1 MLTTLI
7 HKIKLYILY
16 NPSENNIPYNM
27 NTYTYTAYHEIKYPH
42 KQIKYPIYFDNK
54 SKKIKHKIKATIHP
68 RTMRKNGRSI
78 YNRNDDF
85 ILNFQNSILNN
96 ITYKPKL

>member
-1 MLTTLI
+1 
-7 HKIKLYILY
+7 
-16 NPSENNIPYNM
+16 M

-68 RTMRKNGRSI
+68 SHHEKKWTI
-78 YNRNDDF
+78 Y
-85 ILNFQNSILNN
+85 IQQ
-96 ITYKPKL
+96 K